1 VGAARSARSQRGCC
15 RPNGGQKLWQLGDVR
30 HDGPGVSSWI
40 MNRLLTFALAVGL
53 SVQPAAVHAQATF
66 PTQPQTN
73 PIPGQTLPSIP
84 GIGNPVP
91 PAQSLAPTPSI
102 CGPGGEGVRVCN
114 SDFQSCNSACAAT
127 VFDPNADTSACTDR
141 CCNNLTVCLSIRRCN
156 TGGINCFSLPG
167 ALGATQQGL
176 LPP

>member
-1 VGAARSARSQRGCC
+1 
-15 RPNGGQKLWQLGDVR
+15 
-30 HDGPGVSSWI
+30 
-40 MNRLLTFALAVGL
+40 MNRFLRFALGVL
-53 SVQPAAVHAQATF
+53 ICVQPATVHAQAIPGQSTAG
-66 PTQPQTN
+66 TGN
-73 PIPGQTLPSIP
+73 PIPGQTIRGTGNPIPGQTIPSIP

-91 PAQSLAPTPSI
+91 PVQSLAPTPSI

-127 VFDPNADTSACTDR
+127 VFNPTADVSACTDR
-141 CCNNLTVCLSIRRCN
+141 CCNNLTVCLNIRRCS
-156 TGGINCFSLPG
+156 TATVNCFSLPG